1 MSVNDDELNE
11 VADED
16 EARTDPQGNVLG
28 EPSPEMVPGENL
40 KMSPPRPAFG
50 SGKLL
55 DLKTGELRQS
65 PSLLHHP
72 SLGDVVDASEYI
84 TESSP
89 PDVVH
94 GTPTSASD
102 LPPFQLPGDEDD
114 HAGSVPSHH
123 TAEQSEPFAQ
133 DFRRKIAAQ
142 VAHQIDGWE
151 NHRVEKTQKYLE
163 DARAI
168 ATDIAKTVKS
178 VVDALAA
185 EGFSREEALALAQM
199 VVEKKFQPF
208 L

>member
-50 SGKLL
+50 GGKLL

-114 HAGSVPSHH
+114 HAGSVPAHH
-123 TAEQSEPFAQ
+123 TVERPAT
-133 DFRRKIAAQ
+133 AAAFL
-142 VAHQIDGWE
+142 VE
-151 NHRVEKTQKYLE
+151 YERVDRAKNYLE